1 MKPSFPKE
9 NPRKYFISEA
19 AIGFISLC
27 LKYNHAE
34 RPTPE
39 EAYKHPYLKK
49 D

>member
-1 MKPSFPKE
+1 MKPSFPKD
-9 NPRKYFISEA
+9 NPRKYSISEA
-19 AIGFISLC
+19 AIGFICFC